1 MCKWTK
7 NINNEIHERINRAM
21 NKRSKKW
28 IKERI
33 NGHYHV
39 KYSVILGFPAL
50 RKAVKNT
57 SEKIRYFF
65 TCVSWKRLISPISCW
80 YVFAFCATPSGWWM
94 NGKAFTILNRK
105 SFFGIFPD
113 CSFKKIMK
121 NPYRL
126 PTVTF
131 IEGEENQNTKRKT
144 ESYVFSGFDYG
155 ISRGWERQSTTGRF
169 AAGLFWPCTWKI
181 SSVGKDQLNNWE
193 FWAHLKTW
201 VESPQKQ
208 THVFT
213 FQCANALYDF
223 YSRLW
228 ILSFSF
234 IIKVDFFCQ

>member
-1 MCKWTK
+1 
-7 NINNEIHERINRAM
+7 M

-65 TCVSWKRLISPISCW
+65 
-80 YVFAFCATPSGWWM
+80 
-94 NGKAFTILNRK
+94 FTILNRK

-131 IEGEENQNTKRKT
+131 LEGEENQNTKRKT
-144 ESYVFSGFDYG
+144 ESYVFSGFDNG

-181 SSVGKDQLNNWE
+181 STVGKDQLNNWE

-223 YSRLW
+223 YSGLW